1 MMRKIAK
8 QLHKWLPT
16 LWLVGVDQGVE
27 QSLVHKSLIFVKSS
41 HEKLGN
47 TNSR

>member
-1 MMRKIAK
+1 MMRKIAEE
-8 QLHKWLPT
+8 LHEWLPT
-16 LWLVGVDQGVE
+16 LWLVGVDQGAE
-27 QSLVHKSLIFVKSS
+27 HSLVHKSLKFVKSR